1 MAVIDTFLKLVV
13 TQRAQSLRLVP
24 DKVPCVLTDGESTE
38 LPMPS
43 VPPDLI
49 DRLSAEIVGPE
60 RAGQLTGDPVEGTY
74 QTADRE
80 EFSYLIRG
88 SGSERSIEMH
98 SLASSSEDEDDDDV
112 PSPGSPLLDAV
123 TPAPPVPALVSTG
136 SPDSV
141 VLQALQRALD
151 AEASDIFLSS
161 GKPSQMRLHG
171 SIRTLDEA
179 PLHDEQ
185 ILNLIPSAE
194 GVSDLERSGSA
205 DFAVLW
211 PLGSR
216 QQRFRLNVFKHS
228 HGLAAAIRPIRSD
241 IPALKDL
248 HLPPDLTELCSYASG
263 LVLVTGASGSGKSTT
278 LAALVDYLNQN
289 KPRHIITIEDPIEF
303 EHHDARSLVHQREVG
318 ASVESFS
325 TGLRAALRENPD
337 VILLGEM
344 RDLATISAAL
354 TAAETGHLVLSTL
367 HTGSATSAINRIV
380 DVFPGHQQPHV
391 RVQLAASLRAVLSQR
406 LVPSADGRARFPAL
420 EKLLVTPA
428 VANSIRDGHEHHMRS
443 AMQTGVSEG
452 MITLERSLATLE
464 CRGHI
469 TREMA
474 YRYAQ
479 DPQALKKLFE

>member
-1 MAVIDTFLKLVV
+1 MAVIDTFLKLVI
-13 TQRAQSLRLVP
+13 TQRAQSLRLHPDEVP
-24 DKVPCVLTDGESTE
+24 RVVTEGASSE

-49 DRLSAEIVGPE
+49 DRLSAEVAGAE
-60 RAGQLTGDPVEGTY
+60 RAAQRTAEPLEGTY
-74 QTADRE
+74 QTADGE
-80 EFSYLIRG
+80 EFTYRI
-88 SGSERSIEMH
+88 SGAGTDCTIEMH
-98 SLASSSEDEDDDDV
+98 ALAPATEPETEGIPSS
-112 PSPGSPLLDAV
+112 
-123 TPAPPVPALVSTG
+123 TPAPPPLSFSSTG
-136 SPDSV
+136 SPDPL
-141 VLQALQRALD
+141 VLQVIQQALHS
-151 AEASDIFLSS
+151 EASDIFLST

-171 SIRTLDEA
+171 SIRLLNETPMRDE
-179 PLHDEQ
+179 D
-185 ILNLIPSAE
+185 ILNLIPTEE
-194 GVSDLERSGSA
+194 GVADLELTGST
-205 DFAVLW
+205 DFAVRW
-211 PLGSR
+211 PIGSN

-228 HGLAAAIRPIRSD
+228 HGLAAAIRPIRTD
-241 IPALKDL
+241 IPTLNSL
-248 HLPPDLTELCSYASG
+248 HLPPNLTELCSYASG

-278 LAALVDYLNQN
+278 LAALVDYLNQT

-303 EHHDARSLVHQREVG
+303 EHHDAKSLVHQREVG

-325 TGLRAALRENPD
+325 SGLRSALRENPD

-406 LVPSADGRARFPAL
+406 LVPSADGRSRYPAL

-428 VANSIRDGHEHHMRS
+428 VANSIRDGQEHHMRS
-443 AMQTGVSEG
+443 AMQTGASEG

-469 TREMA
+469 TREA
-474 YRYAQ
+474 ALRYAQ
-479 DPQALKKLFE
+479 DQEALKKLLE